1 MPRHLTILG
10 ALASAMLV
18 ATPAAAQRVA
28 DYQPAM
34 SAGNM
39 REGTVA
45 IFHHPA
51 RPGRL
56 RPGPGRLDWRDLD
69 QARRWAL
76 VGRCVARSDRAGS
89 VAWLASAHDSVSAKA
104 AYERLDPAFDACF
117 AGSGAVSRGV
127 ASYRRAALAD
137 ALGIRAP
144 A

>member
-28 DYQPAM
+28 NYQPAM

-56 RPGPGRLDWRDLD
+56 DWRDLD
-69 QARRWAL
+69 QARRWAQ

-89 VAWLASAHDSVSAKA
+89 VAWLASAHDSASAKA

-137 ALGIRAP
+137 ALGIRTP